1 MPSPGRQDCQGRLS
15 SSCRVTDFVWHERMA
30 GINGM
35 RNGQAVL
42 FLNDGNCPGHRKEFD
57 TSPGNDESGAFQ
69 TTFYCST
76 GCKSGCLF
84 RFRQIANLPVRKI
97 YRYEKICRYEKSA
110 DTKFPVAL
118 LSGLLIQPRD
128 LKFAPI
134 VTQQIVYYDTP
145 SLFRR
150 RKESGGSGFRRI
162 TSREGQGVTSE
173 KKGIRPALSN
183 LQSPRDLRYPIY
195 TTPAKT

>member
-1 MPSPGRQDCQGRLS
+1 MPSPGRRDCQGRLS

-35 RNGQAVL
+35 RNRQAVL

-84 RFRQIANLPVRKI
+84 RFRQIANLPVRKSLPA
-97 YRYEKICRYEKSA
+97 RKIRRYEKSA

-118 LSGLLIQPRD
+118 LSGLLIQSRD
-128 LKFAPI
+128 LKSAPI

-145 SLFRR
+145 SLFLR
-150 RKESGGSGFRRI
+150 RKESDGSGRNSAGHGTR
-162 TSREGQGVTSE
+162 
-173 KKGIRPALSN
+173 
-183 LQSPRDLRYPIY
+183 
-195 TTPAKT
+195 

>member
-1 MPSPGRQDCQGRLS
+1 MPSPWRQDCQGRLS

-35 RNGQAVL
+35 RNRQAVL
-42 FLNDGNCPGHRKEFD
+42 FLNDRKGPGIGKNLIPLRETMSRGPFKQPFIVQPD
-57 TSPGNDESGAFQ
+57 ANPVVCLDSGRLQ
-69 TTFYCST
+69 
-76 GCKSGCLF
+76 
-84 RFRQIANLPVRKI
+84 
-97 YRYEKICRYEKSA
+97 ICRYEKPAGTKKSA
-110 DTKFPVAL
+110 STKFPVAL

-128 LKFAPI
+128 LKSAPI

-145 SLFRR
+145 SLFLR
-150 RKESGGSGFRRI
+150 RKESDGSGFRRI

>member
-1 MPSPGRQDCQGRLS
+1 MPSPGRRDCQGRLS

-57 TSPGNDESGAFQ
+57 TSPRNDESGAFQ
-69 TTFYCST
+69 TTFYSST
-76 GCKSGCLF
+76 GFASGCLF
-84 RFRQIANLPVRKI
+84 RFRQIANLPVRKTR
-97 YRYEKICRYEKSA
+97 RYEKPAGTKKSAGTKKFA

-128 LKFAPI
+128 LKSAPI
-134 VTQQIVYYDTP
+134 VTQQIAYYDTP

-150 RKESGGSGFRRI
+150 RKESG
-162 TSREGQGVTSE
+162 
-173 KKGIRPALSN
+173 
-183 LQSPRDLRYPIY
+183 
-195 TTPAKT
+195 

>member
-1 MPSPGRQDCQGRLS
+1 M
-15 SSCRVTDFVWHERMA
+15 TDFVWHERMA

-57 TSPGNDESGAFQ
+57 TSPRNDESGPFKQPFIVQPDANPVV
-69 TTFYCST
+69 CLD
-76 GCKSGCLF
+76 SGRL
-84 RFRQIANLPVRKI
+84 Q
-97 YRYEKICRYEKSA
+97 ICRYEKSA

-128 LKFAPI
+128 LKSAPI

-145 SLFRR
+145 SLFLR
-150 RKESGGSGFRRI
+150 RKESDGSGFRRI